1 MWTLHLLVFRGRLHL
16 ALPAYLGYNNDIS
29 RIIIQKAGIENMNKF
44 ERYRQTCS
52 VLVCPVCGG
61 GLGLTAAGR
70 SLACSAGHS
79 FDIARQGYVNLY
91 RGKPVNE
98 YSKESFRQRQQI
110 LEKGMYAHILEEI
123 CSFLQAVC
131 GAGQPCDK
139 QMLDVQLRD
148 GAGRPRLLLDAGCG
162 EGYYTREIAA
172 RLGGCGLD
180 FYGVDLSRDSVQLA
194 ASTANQAGGAASAI
208 KWLVADIGHL
218 PVRDGS
224 VDFLLDIFT
233 SANYEEFQRI
243 LSPDGYLIKVIPGE
257 GHVKELREAA
267 SSQLHHKDYKERK
280 GAAVFSEHFETI
292 LNKTVS
298 QTFAVTPKER
308 DVFIHMT
315 PLLFHVDKT
324 KVDWSAVHSITV
336 EGQLLIG
343 RRKKKE

>member
-16 ALPAYLGYNNDIS
+16 VLPAYLGYNNDIS

-131 GAGQPCDK
+131 GAG
-139 QMLDVQLRD
+139 
-148 GAGRPRLLLDAGCG
+148 RPRLLLDAGCG

-180 FYGVDLSRDSVQLA
+180 FYGVDLSRDSVQLV

-233 SANYEEFQRI
+233 SAIYEEFQRI

-280 GAAVFSEHFETI
+280 GTAVFSEHFETI

-298 QTFAVTPKER
+298 QTFAVTPEER

-343 RRKKKE
+343 RKK

>member
-61 GLGLTAAGR
+61 GLGLAAAGR
-70 SLACSAGHS
+70 SLTCSAGHS

-131 GAGQPCDK
+131 
-139 QMLDVQLRD
+139 

-218 PVRDGS
+218 PVRDDS

-298 QTFAVTPKER
+298 QTFAVTPEER

-343 RRKKKE
+343 RKK

>member
-16 ALPAYLGYNNDIS
+16 VLPAYLGYNNDIS

-131 GAGQPCDK
+131 GAG
-139 QMLDVQLRD
+139 
-148 GAGRPRLLLDAGCG
+148 RPRLLLDAGCG

-233 SANYEEFQRI
+233 SAIYEEFQRI

-298 QTFAVTPKER
+298 QTFAVTPEER

-343 RRKKKE
+343 RKK

>member
-1 MWTLHLLVFRGRLHL
+1 
-16 ALPAYLGYNNDIS
+16 
-29 RIIIQKAGIENMNKF
+29 IENMNKF

-123 CSFLQAVC
+123 CSFLQEVC
-131 GAGQPCDK
+131 SGSADP
-139 QMLDVQLRD
+139 LRD
-148 GAGRPRLLLDAGCG
+148 GTGQPRILLDAGCG
-162 EGYYTREIAA
+162 EGYYTREIAS
-172 RLGGCGLD
+172 RLGGCGLELYGMD
-180 FYGVDLSRDSVQLA
+180 LYGVDLSRDSVQLA
-194 ASTANQAGGAASAI
+194 ASTANQAGGPASAI

-218 PVRDGS
+218 PVKDGT

-233 SANYEEFQRI
+233 SANYEEFRRV

-298 QTFAVTPKER
+298 QTFAVTPEER

-324 KVDWSAVHSITV
+324 KVDWTAVHSITV

-343 RRKKKE
+343 RKK

>member
-131 GAGQPCDK
+131 
-139 QMLDVQLRD
+139 

-298 QTFAVTPKER
+298 QTFAVTPEER

>member
-16 ALPAYLGYNNDIS
+16 VLPAYLGYNNDIS

-131 GAGQPCDK
+131 GAG
-139 QMLDVQLRD
+139 
-148 GAGRPRLLLDAGCG
+148 RPRLLLDAGCG

-233 SANYEEFQRI
+233 SAIYEEFQRI

-280 GAAVFSEHFETI
+280 GTAVFSEHFETI

-298 QTFAVTPKER
+298 QTFAVKPEER

-343 RRKKKE
+343 RKK

>member
-16 ALPAYLGYNNDIS
+16 VLPAYLGYNNDIS

-131 GAGQPCDK
+131 GAG
-139 QMLDVQLRD
+139 
-148 GAGRPRLLLDAGCG
+148 RPRLLLDAGCG
-162 EGYYTREIAA
+162 EGSYTREIAA

-233 SANYEEFQRI
+233 SAIYEEFQRI

-280 GAAVFSEHFETI
+280 GTAVFSEHFETI

-298 QTFAVTPKER
+298 QTFAVTPEER

-343 RRKKKE
+343 RKK

>member
-1 MWTLHLLVFRGRLHL
+1 MWTLHLLVFRGRLYL

-29 RIIIQKAGIENMNKF
+29 WIIIQKAGIENMNKF

-131 GAGQPCDK
+131 GAG
-139 QMLDVQLRD
+139 
-148 GAGRPRLLLDAGCG
+148 RPQLLLDAGCG

-298 QTFAVTPKER
+298 QAFAVTPEER

-343 RRKKKE
+343 RKK

>member
-16 ALPAYLGYNNDIS
+16 VLPAYLGYNNDIS

-110 LEKGMYAHILEEI
+110 LEKGMYSHILEEI

-131 GAGQPCDK
+131 
-139 QMLDVQLRD
+139 

-233 SANYEEFQRI
+233 SAIYEEFQRI

-280 GAAVFSEHFETI
+280 GTAVFSEHFETI

-298 QTFAVTPKER
+298 QTFAVTPEER

-343 RRKKKE
+343 RKK

>member
-16 ALPAYLGYNNDIS
+16 VLPAYLGYNNDIS

-131 GAGQPCDK
+131 GAG
-139 QMLDVQLRD
+139 
-148 GAGRPRLLLDAGCG
+148 RPRLLLDAGCG

-233 SANYEEFQRI
+233 SAIYEEFQRI

-280 GAAVFSEHFETI
+280 GTAVFSEHFETI

-298 QTFAVTPKER
+298 QTFAVTPEER

-343 RRKKKE
+343 RKK

>member
-1 MWTLHLLVFRGRLHL
+1 MWTLHLLVFRGRLYL

-29 RIIIQKAGIENMNKF
+29 WIIIQKAGIENMNKF

-131 GAGQPCDK
+131 GAG
-139 QMLDVQLRD
+139 
-148 GAGRPRLLLDAGCG
+148 RPQLLLDAGCG

-298 QTFAVTPKER
+298 QTFAVTPEER

-343 RRKKKE
+343 RKK

>member
-131 GAGQPCDK
+131 GAG
-139 QMLDVQLRD
+139 
-148 GAGRPRLLLDAGCG
+148 RPRLLLDAGCG

-233 SANYEEFQRI
+233 SAIYEEFQRI
-243 LSPDGYLIKVIPGE
+243 LSPDGYLIKVSPGE

-280 GAAVFSEHFETI
+280 GTAVFSEHFETI

-298 QTFAVTPKER
+298 QTFAVTPEER

-343 RRKKKE
+343 RKK

>member
-131 GAGQPCDK
+131 GAG
-139 QMLDVQLRD
+139 
-148 GAGRPRLLLDAGCG
+148 RPRLLLDAGCG

-180 FYGVDLSRDSVQLA
+180 FYGADLSRDSVQLA

-298 QTFAVTPKER
+298 QTFAVTPEER

>member
-16 ALPAYLGYNNDIS
+16 VLPAYLGYNNDIS

-131 GAGQPCDK
+131 GAG
-139 QMLDVQLRD
+139 
-148 GAGRPRLLLDAGCG
+148 RPRLLLDAGCG

-233 SANYEEFQRI
+233 SAIYEEFQRI

-280 GAAVFSEHFETI
+280 GTAVFSEHFETI

-298 QTFAVTPKER
+298 QTFAVTPEER

-324 KVDWSAVHSITV
+324 KVDWSAVHSSTV

-343 RRKKKE
+343 RKK

>member
-16 ALPAYLGYNNDIS
+16 VLPAYLGYNNDIS

-131 GAGQPCDK
+131 GAG
-139 QMLDVQLRD
+139 
-148 GAGRPRLLLDAGCG
+148 RPRLLLDAGCG

-194 ASTANQAGGAASAI
+194 ASTANQADGAASAI

-298 QTFAVTPKER
+298 QTFAVTPEER

-343 RRKKKE
+343 RKK

>member
-1 MWTLHLLVFRGRLHL
+1 M
-16 ALPAYLGYNNDIS
+16 S
-29 RIIIQKAGIENMNKF
+29 KF
-44 ERYRQTCS
+44 ERYRQAGR

-61 GLGLTAAGR
+61 GLGLTEEGR

-123 CSFLQAVC
+123 CSFLQEAC
-131 GAGQPCDK
+131 GSVGTDRQPF
-139 QMLDVQLRD
+139 D
-148 GAGRPRLLLDAGCG
+148 GGGPLLTLLDAGCG

-172 RLGGCGLD
+172 RLGGCRLENAAKPEGSCSLD
-180 FYGVDLSRDSVQLA
+180 LYGVDLSRDSVQLA
-194 ASTANQAGGAASAI
+194 ASTANQAGGSASAI

-233 SANYEEFQRI
+233 SANYEEFQRV
-243 LSPDGYLIKVIPGE
+243 LSADGYVIKVIPGE

-280 GAAVFSEHFETI
+280 GAAVFSENFEPV
-292 LNKTVS
+292 LQKTVS
-298 QTFAVTPKER
+298 QTFAVTPEER
-308 DVFIHMT
+308 DIFIHMT
-315 PLLFHVDKT
+315 PLLFQVDKS
-324 KVDWSAVHSITV
+324 KVDWTAVHSITV

-343 RRKKKE
+343 RKKQKESLFPL

>member
-16 ALPAYLGYNNDIS
+16 VLPAYLGYNNDIS

-131 GAGQPCDK
+131 
-139 QMLDVQLRD
+139 

-280 GAAVFSEHFETI
+280 GTAVFSEHFETI

-298 QTFAVTPKER
+298 QTFAVTPEER

-343 RRKKKE
+343 RKK

>member
-52 VLVCPVCGG
+52 VLACPVCGG
-61 GLGLTAAGR
+61 GLGLAAAGR

-131 GAGQPCDK
+131 
-139 QMLDVQLRD
+139 

-233 SANYEEFQRI
+233 SAIYEEFQRI

-280 GAAVFSEHFETI
+280 GTAVFSEHFETI

-298 QTFAVTPKER
+298 QTFAVTPEER

-343 RRKKKE
+343 RKK

>member
-131 GAGQPCDK
+131 GAG
-139 QMLDVQLRD
+139 
-148 GAGRPRLLLDAGCG
+148 RPRLLLDAGCG

-218 PVRDGS
+218 PVRDDS

-233 SANYEEFQRI
+233 SAIYEEFQRI

-280 GAAVFSEHFETI
+280 GTAVFSEHFETI

-298 QTFAVTPKER
+298 QTFAVTPEER

-343 RRKKKE
+343 RKK

>member
-1 MWTLHLLVFRGRLHL
+1 M
-16 ALPAYLGYNNDIS
+16 
-29 RIIIQKAGIENMNKF
+29 
-44 ERYRQTCS
+44 
-52 VLVCPVCGG
+52 
-61 GLGLTAAGR
+61 
-70 SLACSAGHS
+70 
-79 FDIARQGYVNLY
+79 
-91 RGKPVNE
+91 
-98 YSKESFRQRQQI
+98 
-110 LEKGMYAHILEEI
+110 
-123 CSFLQAVC
+123 
-131 GAGQPCDK
+131 
-139 QMLDVQLRD
+139 
-148 GAGRPRLLLDAGCG
+148 
-162 EGYYTREIAA
+162 
-172 RLGGCGLD
+172 
-180 FYGVDLSRDSVQLA
+180 DLSRDSVQLA

-292 LNKTVS
+292 LNKAVS
-298 QTFAVTPKER
+298 QTFAVTPEER

>member
-131 GAGQPCDK
+131 GAG
-139 QMLDVQLRD
+139 
-148 GAGRPRLLLDAGCG
+148 RPRLLLDAGCG

-233 SANYEEFQRI
+233 SAIYEEFQRI

-280 GAAVFSEHFETI
+280 GTAVFSEHFETI

-298 QTFAVTPKER
+298 QTFAVTPEER

-343 RRKKKE
+343 RKK

>member
-16 ALPAYLGYNNDIS
+16 VLPAYLGYNNDIS

-131 GAGQPCDK
+131 GAG
-139 QMLDVQLRD
+139 
-148 GAGRPRLLLDAGCG
+148 RPRLLLDAGCG

-233 SANYEEFQRI
+233 SAIYEEFQRI

-280 GAAVFSEHFETI
+280 GTAVFSEHFETI

-298 QTFAVTPKER
+298 QTFAVTPEER

-324 KVDWSAVHSITV
+324 KVDWYAVHSITV

-343 RRKKKE
+343 RKK

>member
-16 ALPAYLGYNNDIS
+16 VLPAYLGYNNDIS

-131 GAGQPCDK
+131 GAG
-139 QMLDVQLRD
+139 
-148 GAGRPRLLLDAGCG
+148 RPRLLLDAGCG

-233 SANYEEFQRI
+233 SDIYEEFQRI

-280 GAAVFSEHFETI
+280 GTAVFSEHFETI

-298 QTFAVTPKER
+298 QTFAVTPEER

-343 RRKKKE
+343 RKK

>member
-1 MWTLHLLVFRGRLHL
+1 MWTLHLLVFRGRLYL
-16 ALPAYLGYNNDIS
+16 VLPAYLGYNNDIS

-131 GAGQPCDK
+131 
-139 QMLDVQLRD
+139 

-292 LNKTVS
+292 LNKAVS
-298 QTFAVTPKER
+298 QTFAVTPEER

-343 RRKKKE
+343 RKK